1 MIIALLLAAEVA
13 FWLLLVAGLTARYAL
28 GRRQL
33 GLALL
38 AATPLVDLALLAAT
52 TIDLHRGGDA
62 ALPHALAA
70 VYVGVSIAWGRR
82 IIDWA
87 DAQVAFRFGGGP
99 APARPPRR
107 GSAHAAH
114 QRREWLRHVLAWGV
128 GTGLL
133 GAGVLLVG
141 DADRTWPLLNVA
153 ALWTLILAIDFLISF
168 SYALWPRDGAQGGA
182 A

>member
-13 FWLLLVAGLTARYAL
+13 FWLLLVAGLAARYAF
-28 GRRQL
+28 GWRRA
-33 GLALL
+33 GLVLL
-38 AATPLVDLALLAAT
+38 AATPLVDRALLAAA
-52 TIDLHRGGDA
+52 TIDLRRGGEA

-70 VYVGVSIAWGRR
+70 VYIGVSIAWGRR

-87 DAQVAFRFGGGP
+87 DAQVAFRFSGGP
-99 APARPPRR
+99 APARPPRAGR
-107 GSAHAAH
+107 AHAAH
-114 QRREWLRHVLAWGV
+114 QRREWLRHLLAWVV

-153 ALWTLILAIDFLISF
+153 ALWTLVLALDFLISF
-168 SYALWPRDGAQGGA
+168 SYALWPRDSASGGA